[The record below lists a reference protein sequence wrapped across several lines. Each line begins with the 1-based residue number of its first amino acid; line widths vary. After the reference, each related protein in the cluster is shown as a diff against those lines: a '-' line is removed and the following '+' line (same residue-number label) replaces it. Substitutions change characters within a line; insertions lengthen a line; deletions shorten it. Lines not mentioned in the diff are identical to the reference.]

1 MPASIAL
8 PLRIDRGSAAP
19 YQAQIVDQIKQFIL
33 DGLLKPGDRLPS
45 LAEMAR
51 ALDVSK
57 NTVLGAFDKLDSAGL
72 IRGERG
78 RGFFVAADCNT
89 FVASPPALP
98 ATPVQRHPAK
108 EPASDWLCQESGV
121 HIAPPT
127 KPIRHDFKVG
137 RPSPNAFPYRLWSR
151 LSGEL
156 LRHAPGRQSMTEY
169 APACG
174 LWALR
179 MHIADYLGAA
189 KAIRVEPEQVIVV
202 AGIQEALSLLA
213 AHFLTPDSA
222 AIAEAPCYSGFYNL
236 LKLHRA
242 RIFCVGVDNEGLCTD
257 ALPAQPAQLAYVTPS
272 HQYPLGYTLSMKR
285 RRALLA
291 WAEKSGAYIVED
303 DYDGDF
309 RYEEAPLP
317 SLMAL
322 DGRSVI
328 HLGTFSKVLGPGLR
342 LGYMVCPPDLVED
355 MTRRKALLNNGC
367 PSLDQAVMAHFFEN
381 NDYARHLHGLRK
393 RYREQRDCLI
403 AGLST
408 LFGKDCAI
416 SGKRAGMHIA
426 LHLPPH
432 VSSAHEIVRAAL
444 HRGVRVY
451 TLVESACAVET
462 CAALNECVL
471 LLGYAALE
479 PGSIEDAIARLAGIA
494 DSAPADVTPIV

>member
-1 MPASIAL
+1 MPTSIAL
-8 PLRIDRGSAAP
+8 PLRIDRGSAVP
-19 YQAQIVDQIKQFIL
+19 YQAQIVEQIEQFIL
-33 DGLLKPGDRLPS
+33 HGLLKPGDRLPS

-51 ALDVSK
+51 TLGVSK
-57 NTVLGAFDKLDSAGL
+57 NTVLGAFDKLDAAGF
-72 IRGERG
+72 IHGERG
-78 RGFFVAADCNT
+78 RGFFVAADCGT
-89 FVASPPALP
+89 LAAGTPAPPAAP
-98 ATPVQRHPAK
+98 ARRNRTQAPA
-108 EPASDWLCQESGV
+108 PDWLCRDSGV
-121 HIAPPT
+121 HIAPPPR
-127 KPIRHDFKVG
+127 PIRHDFKVG

-213 AHFLTPDSA
+213 ARFLTPGSVA
-222 AIAEAPCYSGFYNL
+222 VAEAPCYSGFYNL
-236 LKLHRA
+236 LELHRA
-242 RIFCVGVDNEGLCTD
+242 RICCVGVDGEGLCTD
-257 ALPAQPAQLAYVTPS
+257 ALPAQPAQLAYVTPA
-272 HQYPLGYTLSMKR
+272 HQYPLGYTLSMAR

-322 DGRSVI
+322 DGRNVI
-328 HLGTFSKVLGPGLR
+328 HLGTFSKILGPGLR

-403 AGLST
+403 AGLSA
-408 LFGKDCAI
+408 LYGSDYAI
-416 SGKRAGMHIA
+416 SGEHAGMHIA

-432 VSSAHEIVRAAL
+432 APPAREIVRAAL
-444 HRGVRVY
+444 HRGVRLY
-451 TLVESACAVET
+451 TLAESACAMET
-462 CAALNECVL
+462 CAALNERVL

-479 PGSIEDAIARLAGIA
+479 PGCIEDAIARLAGIA
-494 DSAPADVTPIV
+494 DPASTNIAPAA